1 MDKIRSVDKI
11 RLVQQ
16 RVYWM
21 IVRSAK
27 VGAGSGRGARKLG
40 KFKFR
45 SHQSGAL
52 QLRQHLT
59 EQVAGQRFERGVG
72 EWQHG
77 YILGGQQVPLA
88 AANN

>member
-16 RVYWM
+16 GVYWM

-27 VGAGSGRGARKLG
+27 VGVGSGRGAQKLG
-40 KFKFR
+40 KSKFR

-59 EQVAGQRFERGVG
+59 EQVAGQRFERV
-72 EWQHG
+72 
-77 YILGGQQVPLA
+77 LA
-88 AANN
+88 SGSMVTSSAGSKYRLWPQ